1 MGALPREGK
10 QAGLEGSLMRAV
22 EGNLGRSLREST
34 RTGRLSCDARN
45 GRSISPHPVPL
56 CFGLDIPQP
65 YIVITLYLQQG
76 RDGKA
81 MKAHVVR
88 IGNSRGI
95 RIPKSVI
102 EQCQLHG
109 AVDLIVQQGQL
120 VVRSADKAR
129 AGWDQA
135 FEQMHRHGDDQLLD
149 PESLPSSAWDRKD
162 WAW

>member
-1 MGALPREGK
+1 MEGG
-10 QAGLEGSLMRAV
+10 QGINSQEIEMS
-22 EGNLGRSLREST
+22 
-34 RTGRLSCDARN
+34 
-45 GRSISPHPVPL
+45 HPVPMR
-56 CFGLDIPQP
+56 FPLDIPRA
-65 YIVITLYLQQG
+65 YIAITLYLQQ
-76 RDGKA
+76 RREGKS

-120 VVRSADKAR
+120 VVRSASKAR

-135 FEQMHRHGDDQLLD
+135 FEQMHHHGDDQLLVPD
-149 PESLPSSAWDRKD
+149 SRQSSEWDRKD
-162 WAW
+162 WTW

>member
-1 MGALPREGK
+1 
-10 QAGLEGSLMRAV
+10 
-22 EGNLGRSLREST
+22 
-34 RTGRLSCDARN
+34 
-45 GRSISPHPVPL
+45 
-56 CFGLDIPQP
+56 
-65 YIVITLYLQQG
+65 
-76 RDGKA
+76 

-109 AVDLIVQQGQL
+109 VVDLIVRKREL
-120 VVRSADKAR
+120 VIRSAAKTR

-149 PESLPSSAWDRKD
+149 RDSPQSSEWDRKD

>member
-1 MGALPREGK
+1 MSHPGP
-10 QAGLEGSLMRAV
+10 MRFA
-22 EGNLGRSLREST
+22 
-34 RTGRLSCDARN
+34 
-45 GRSISPHPVPL
+45 
-56 CFGLDIPQP
+56 LDIPQT
-65 YIVITLYLQQG
+65 YIVITLYLHQEVEEP
-76 RDGKA
+76 

-102 EQCQLHG
+102 ELCQLHG

-120 VVRSADKAR
+120 VVRSAAKAR

-149 PESLPSSAWDRKD
+149 RDSPTPSEWDRKD
-162 WAW
+162 WTW